1 MSKSKFLPVR
11 IVHLGKSGA
20 MKENKRF
27 SLVLRF
33 PVCKGMGA

>member
-11 IVHLGKSGA
+11 IVHFGKSGA